1 MSKGLYAFLKDDEIF
16 VVVCKTECP
25 DEWNNLRELDG
36 WEVESDEQFYIMG
49 TDARAELEETISGEM
64 LTYKSNDIT
73 YFRCPVSSDIADF
86 LKLKEIIGFILI
98 QSETLIDEG
107 LVYEMFSGQE
117 IEGLICAFYTENKK
131 NEIFELDE
139 KGNILGLK

>member
-1 MSKGLYAFLKDDEIF
+1 MSKGLYAFLKEDEIF
-16 VVVCKTECP
+16 IVVCKIECP

-36 WEVESDEQFYIMG
+36 WEVESDGQFYIMG
-49 TDARAELEETISGEM
+49 TDARAELEETMSGEI
-64 LTYKSNDIT
+64 LTYKSNDTT
-73 YFRCPVSSDIADF
+73 YFRCQVSNQVADY
-86 LKLKEIIGFILI
+86 LKLKQILGFILI

-107 LVYEMFSGQE
+107 LVYKMFSDQE
-117 IEGLICAFYTENKK
+117 IEGLIGAFYTENKK